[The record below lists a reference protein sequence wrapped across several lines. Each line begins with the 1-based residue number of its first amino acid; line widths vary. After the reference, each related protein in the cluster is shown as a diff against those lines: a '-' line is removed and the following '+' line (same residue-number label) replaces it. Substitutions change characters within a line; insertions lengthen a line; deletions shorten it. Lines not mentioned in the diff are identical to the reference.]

1 MTSLHEILADG
12 ALSRVL
18 RSFKETTGIAA
29 RVVSSDGDPALAP
42 TAWEDCPLCALVRAS
57 GEGRRR
63 CAASY
68 ARAARQASSIGEPY
82 TFQCHA
88 GLICWAAPLVAGGEL
103 LGSIL
108 CGQVI
113 MWDPDDFFVDE
124 VARRTRDLGIHPGQI
139 ESTVLRLEQASPK
152 RVQSA
157 AELLFAMATYIIQ
170 REDLALK
177 QRNEIYRQQRL
188 LGEAIQERK
197 RLEQELSVK
206 TPTPARSM
214 YSPRQERALMGAVRS
229 GRRTEAKRML
239 NELLADIFLTE
250 PNRLDNI
257 KARLLE
263 LVVFLSRAAVE
274 AGAEPQLILGL
285 NYEAVQTLSHLDAF
299 EDVCFWIVGV
309 LDKFL
314 DGVAN
319 APESNSGLVREC
331 IRFMHDNLSAKLSVP
346 GIAARVHLSPSRLSH
361 LFKAETGVSVMDYLV
376 RARLDEAKRLLA
388 SPHSAVARVAEQVG
402 FADPAHFSRSFKR
415 AEGISPSAYR
425 QRVMTA
431 E

>member
-1 MTSLHEILADG
+1 
-12 ALSRVL
+12 
-18 RSFKETTGIAA
+18 
-29 RVVSSDGDPALAP
+29 
-42 TAWEDCPLCALVRAS
+42 
-57 GEGRRR
+57 
-63 CAASY
+63 
-68 ARAARQASSIGEPY
+68 
-82 TFQCHA
+82 
-88 GLICWAAPLVAGGEL
+88 VAGGEL

-113 MWDPDDFFVDE
+113 MWDPDDFFMDE
-124 VARRTRDLGIHPGQI
+124 VAQRTRDLGIRRSRI
-139 ESTVLRLEQASPK
+139 KSAATRLELVPPR

-157 AELLFAMATYIIQ
+157 AELLSAMATYIVQ
-170 REDLALK
+170 SEDLALK

-197 RLEQELSVK
+197 RLEQQLSVG
-206 TPTPARSM
+206 PPVRSM
-214 YSPRQERALMGAVRS
+214 YSPRQERELMGAVRS
-229 GRRTEAKRML
+229 GRRAEAKRML

-250 PNRLDNI
+250 PTRLDII

-263 LVVFLSRAAVE
+263 LAVFLSRAAVE

-285 NYEAVQTLSHLDAF
+285 NYEAIQKLSCLDAL

-319 APESNSGLVREC
+319 APMSSSGPIREC
-331 IRFMHDNLSAKLSVP
+331 ICFMHENLSSRLSVTD
-346 GIAARVHLSPSRLSH
+346 IAARVHVSPSRLSH
-361 LFKAETGVSVMDYLV
+361 LFKAETGTSIMSYLV
-376 RARLDEAKRLLA
+376 RARIDEAKRLLA
-388 SPHSAVARVAEQVG
+388 SPGGNVNQVAEQVG

-415 AEGISPSAYR
+415 AEGLSPSDYR
-425 QRVMTA
+425 RRAITA

>member
-1 MTSLHEILADG
+1 MTSLHDIVADG
-12 ALSRVL
+12 ALSQVL
-18 RSFKETTGIAA
+18 RSFKEATGIAA
-29 RVVSSDGDPALAP
+29 RVVSPDGDYVLAP
-42 TAWEDCPLCALVRAS
+42 TAWEDCPLCALVRTS

-63 CAASY
+63 CAESY

-108 CGQVI
+108 CGQSP
-113 MWDPDDFFVDE
+113 MWDPDDFVDE
-124 VARRTRDLGIHPGQI
+124 SRSARAIWTFTEPDQSGRPG
-139 ESTVLRLEQASPK
+139 SSRVPPR

-157 AELLFAMATYIIQ
+157 AELLSAMATYIVQ
-170 REDLALK
+170 SEDLALK
-177 QRNEIYRQQRL
+177 QRNQIYRQQRL
-188 LGEAIQERK
+188 LGEVIQERK
-197 RLEQELSVK
+197 RLEEQLRASPPV
-206 TPTPARSM
+206 RSM
-214 YSPRQERALMGAVRS
+214 YSPRQERELMSAVRS
-229 GRRTEAKRML
+229 GRRAEAKRML

-250 PNRLDNI
+250 PTRLDII

-263 LVVFLSRAAVE
+263 LAVFLSRAAVE

-285 NYEAVQTLSHLDAF
+285 NYEAIQRLSRLNAF

-319 APESNSGLVREC
+319 ASLSSSGPVREC
-331 IRFMHDNLSAKLSVP
+331 ICFMHENLSAKLSVAD
-346 GIAARVHLSPSRLSH
+346 IAARVHVSPSRLSH
-361 LFKAETGVSVMDYLV
+361 LFKAETGMSIMSYLV

-388 SPHSAVARVAEQVG
+388 SPDTSVAQVAEQVG
-402 FADPAHFSRSFKR
+402 FADAAHFSRSFKR
-415 AEGISPSAYR
+415 AQGISPSDYR
-425 QRVMTA
+425 RRAITA

>member
-1 MTSLHEILADG
+1 MTSLHDIVADG
-12 ALSRVL
+12 ALSQVL
-18 RSFKETTGIAA
+18 RSFKEATGIAA
-29 RVVSSDGDPALAP
+29 RVVSPDGDYVLAP
-42 TAWEDCPLCALVRAS
+42 TAWEDCPLCALVRTS

-63 CAASY
+63 CAESY

-124 VARRTRDLGIHPGQI
+124 VAQRTHDLGIRRSRI
-139 ESTVLRLEQASPK
+139 KSAATRLEQVPPR

-157 AELLFAMATYIIQ
+157 AELLSAMATYIVQ
-170 REDLALK
+170 SEDLALK
-177 QRNEIYRQQRL
+177 QRNEIYRQQRM
-188 LGEAIQERK
+188 LGEAIHERK
-197 RLEQELSVK
+197 RLEEQLRASPPV
-206 TPTPARSM
+206 RSM
-214 YSPRQERALMGAVRS
+214 YSPRQERELMSAVRS
-229 GRRTEAKRML
+229 GRRAEAKRML

-250 PNRLDNI
+250 PTRLDII

-263 LVVFLSRAAVE
+263 LAVFLSRAAVE

-285 NYEAVQTLSHLDAF
+285 NYEAIQRLSRLNAF

-319 APESNSGLVREC
+319 ASLSSSGPVREC
-331 IRFMHDNLSAKLSVP
+331 ICFMHENLSAKLSVAD
-346 GIAARVHLSPSRLSH
+346 IAARVHVSPSRLSH
-361 LFKAETGVSVMDYLV
+361 LFKAETGMSIMSYLV

-388 SPHSAVARVAEQVG
+388 SPDTSVAQVAEQVG
-402 FADPAHFSRSFKR
+402 FADAAHFSRSFKR
-415 AEGISPSAYR
+415 AQGISPSDYR
-425 QRVMTA
+425 RRAITA

>member
-1 MTSLHEILADG
+1 MTSLHEIVADS
-12 ALSRVL
+12 ALPRVL

-29 RVVSSDGDPALAP
+29 RVVSADGDPALAP
-42 TAWEDCPLCALVRAS
+42 TAWEDCALCALVRAS

-63 CAASY
+63 CVESY

-88 GLICWAAPLVAGGEL
+88 GLICWAAPLEAGGEL

-124 VARRTRDLGIHPGQI
+124 VAQRTRDLGIHPSQVR
-139 ESTVLRLEQASPK
+139 SAVPQLEQVSPR

-157 AELLFAMATYIIQ
+157 ADLLLAMATYIVQ
-170 REDLALK
+170 SENLALK

-197 RLEQELSVK
+197 RLERELCVNA
-206 TPTPARSM
+206 PARRV
-214 YSPRQERALMGAVRS
+214 YSPRQERELMGAVRS
-229 GRRTEAKRML
+229 GSRAEAKRML
-239 NELLADIFLTE
+239 NELLADIFFTE
-250 PNRLDNI
+250 PTHLDII

-263 LVVFLSRAAVE
+263 LAVFLSRAAVE

-285 NYEAVQTLSHLDAF
+285 NYEAIQRLSHLDAF

-319 APESNSGLVREC
+319 PLQCRYGLVREC
-331 IRFMHDNLSAKLSVP
+331 IYFMHENLGARLSVTD
-346 GIAARVHLSPSRLSH
+346 IAARVHVSPSRLSH
-361 LFKAETGVSVMDYLV
+361 LFKAQTGMSIMSYLV
-376 RARLDEAKRLLA
+376 RARIDEAKRLLA
-388 SPHSAVARVAEQVG
+388 LPGASVARVAEQVG
-402 FADPAHFSRSFKR
+402 FTDPAHFSRSFKQ
-415 AEGISPSAYR
+415 AEGISPSDYR
-425 QRVMTA
+425 RRAITA

>member
-1 MTSLHEILADG
+1 VTSLHDIVADG
-12 ALSRVL
+12 ALPQVL
-18 RSFKETTGIAA
+18 RSFKEATGIAA
-29 RVVSSDGDPALAP
+29 RIVSPDGESVLAP
-42 TAWEDCPLCALVRAS
+42 SPWEECPLCALVRTS

-63 CAASY
+63 CAESY

-124 VARRTRDLGIHPGQI
+124 VAQRTRDLGIRRSRI
-139 ESTVLRLEQASPK
+139 KSISTRLEQVPPR

-157 AELLFAMATYIIQ
+157 AELLSAMATYIVQ
-170 REDLALK
+170 AEDLALK
-177 QRNEIYRQQRL
+177 QRNEIYRRQRL
-188 LGEAIQERK
+188 MGEAIQERK
-197 RLEQELSVK
+197 QLEEQLRAR
-206 TPTPARSM
+206 PPARSM
-214 YSPRQERALMGAVRS
+214 YSPRRERELMGAVRS
-229 GRRTEAKRML
+229 GRRAEAKRML

-250 PNRLDNI
+250 PARLDII

-263 LVVFLSRAAVE
+263 LAVFLSRAAVE

-285 NYEAVQTLSHLDAF
+285 NYEAIQRLSRLDAF

-319 APESNSGLVREC
+319 AALSSSGLVREC
-331 IRFMHDNLSAKLSVP
+331 ICFMHENLSARLSVTD
-346 GIAARVHLSPSRLSH
+346 IAARVHISPSRLSH
-361 LFKAETGVSVMDYLV
+361 LFKAETGMSIMNYLV

-388 SPHSAVARVAEQVG
+388 SPGTSVAQVAEQVG
-402 FADPAHFSRSFKR
+402 FDDPAHFSRSFKR
-415 AEGISPSAYR
+415 AEGISPSDYR
-425 QRVMTA
+425 RCAITA